1 MDSDFFF
8 EQIKTIQETWERRFQ
23 SVPLSE
29 DLASKLVSNKRLDKY
44 GELLLIDQMVRTY
57 AGAYTH
63 DDIFN
68 LTVVEVY
75 NFKLM
80 QMELNY
86 LEEAKSKVRQQEA
99 KQKRKK

>member
-1 MDSDFFF
+1 M
-8 EQIKTIQETWERRFQ
+8 
-23 SVPLSE
+23 
-29 DLASKLVSNKRLDKY
+29 DKY

-57 AGAYTH
+57 QGAYTH

-80 QMELNY
+80 QMEMNY